1 MSIKIKLILLLTFAL
16 LESCSI
22 QSSGQNG
29 TAGKTGA
36 PAKGA
41 EQAKNGAAGE
51 KGKDKNATI
60 GLDIHKKSDKE

>member
-1 MSIKIKLILLLTFAL
+1 MKNKSLLVVLLII

-29 TAGKTGA
+29 AAGKPGEN
-36 PAKGA
+36 AKGA
-41 EQAKNGAAGE
+41 EKGKNGAAGE
-51 KGKDKNATI
+51 NGKDKETTI

>member
-1 MSIKIKLILLLTFAL
+1 MKNKSLFLVVLII

-29 TAGKTGA
+29 TAGKSGENG
-36 PAKGA
+36 KGT
-41 EQAKNGAAGE
+41 ENGRNGAAGE

>member
-1 MSIKIKLILLLTFAL
+1 MKNKSLFLVVLII

-29 TAGKTGA
+29 AAGKSGENG
-36 PAKGA
+36 KGT
-41 EQAKNGAAGE
+41 ENGRNGAAGE